1 MDFKQDLEKI
11 WAPWRAH
18 ELIAE
23 GYKKWDCLFC
33 GLKESNEDEKNLILD
48 RGETCFCVMNLF
60 PYNNG
65 HLMVAPYRHLSSFE
79 ELLPNELSEMT
90 SMIQKEISI
99 LKKLYNPNGF
109 NVGMNIGTAAGAG
122 VAGHLH
128 WHIVPRWSG
137 DSNFMPVIG
146 KTDVVSVSLSTSYKY
161 LKEANLNYNKD

>member
-1 MDFKQDLEKI
+1 
-11 WAPWRAH
+11 
-18 ELIAE
+18 
-23 GYKKWDCLFC
+23 
-33 GLKESNEDEKNLILD
+33 
-48 RGETCFCVMNLF
+48 
-60 PYNNG
+60 
-65 HLMVAPYRHLSSFE
+65 
-79 ELLPNELSEMT
+79 
-90 SMIQKEISI
+90 MIQKEISI